1 MMRLWQKMALVALS
15 LGVATLSVEASAQ
28 TTEQD
33 SAPVVKRGAGR
44 MVRDSVAWR
53 LDNLNRRLGLSS
65 EQRAE
70 IRPILEAESVQLK
83 AIRADGGLTRDERRQ
98 KIQAQHDAT
107 YDKIH
112 AFLTP
117 EQQQKHDA
125 LREEFRER
133 RRPTSVKPAP
143 AAK

>member
-1 MMRLWQKMALVALS
+1 MMRLWQKMALVAVS
-15 LGVATLSVEASAQ
+15 VGMAALSVEAFAQ
-28 TTEQD
+28 TAEQD
-33 SAPVVKRGAGR
+33 TAPVVKRGTGR
-44 MVRDSVAWR
+44 MARDTVAKR
-53 LDNLNRRLGLSS
+53 LGHLTRRLGLTP

-70 IRPILEAESVQLK
+70 IKPILEAEAVQLR

-112 AFLTP
+112 TFLTP

-125 LREEFRER
+125 LRDEFRER
-133 RRPTSVKPAP
+133 RRPTSAKPAP
-143 AAK
+143 AGQ

>member
-15 LGVATLSVEASAQ
+15 LGLATLSAEASAQ
-28 TTEQD
+28 TTEPE
-33 SAPVVKRGAGR
+33 SAPVMKRGAGR

-53 LDNLNRRLGLSS
+53 LDNLTRRLGLSA

-70 IRPILEAESVQLK
+70 IRPILEAETVQLK
-83 AIRADGGLTRDERRQ
+83 AVRADGGLTRDERRQ

-107 YDKIH
+107 YEKIH

-133 RRPTSVKPAP
+133 RQPTSAKPVP
-143 AAK
+143 AGK